1 MPNIFGK
8 NFLKDQTDYV
18 ESIAP
23 HPAAKETLVS
33 GITDPDKFGMPGQ
46 SPMKPV
52 TRMAG
57 ARLGAV
63 GIADAVAGELSDRVI
78 YPLAEK
84 AIGATV
90 NHLADTMRNPGR
102 NQLTASI
109 LGTMGGR
116 F

>member
-1 MPNIFGK
+1 MANIFGK
-8 NFLKDQTDYV
+8 NFLKDQTNYV
-18 ESIAP
+18 AGIAP
-23 HPAAKETLVS
+23 HPVANQGPASSIAE
-33 GITDPDKFGMPGQ
+33 PDNFGMSGK

-63 GIADAVAGELSDRVI
+63 GMADAIAGEISDRI
-78 YPLAEK
+78 LLPLGEK

-90 NHLADTMRNPGR
+90 NHLADTLKNPGR
-102 NQLTASI
+102 NQLTASV
-109 LGTMGGR
+109 LGTIGGR

>member
-1 MPNIFGK
+1 MSNIFGK
-8 NFLKDQTDYV
+8 NFLKDQTNYV
-18 ESIAP
+18 SKISP
-23 HPAAKETLVS
+23 HPLAEQISASNIAE
-33 GITDPDKFGMPGQ
+33 PDNFGMPGK

-63 GIADAVAGELSDRVI
+63 GMADALAGEISDRI
-78 YPLAEK
+78 LLPLGEK
-84 AIGATV
+84 AIGATI

-102 NQLTASI
+102 NQLTASV
-109 LGTMGGR
+109 LGTIGGR

>member
-18 ESIAP
+18 ESISP
-23 HPAAKETLVS
+23 HPVAQQSLASSIAE
-33 GITDPDKFGMPGQ
+33 PDNFEMPGK

-63 GIADAVAGELSDRVI
+63 GMADAIAGEIANRIIL
-78 YPLAEK
+78 PHAEK

-90 NHLADTMRNPGR
+90 NHLADTIRNPKR
-102 NQLTASI
+102 NQLTASV
-109 LGTMGGR
+109 LGTIGGR

>member
-1 MPNIFGK
+1 MIGK
-8 NFLKDQTDYV
+8 DFLQGTMDKL
-18 ESIAP
+18 ESDGIR
-23 HPAAKETLVS
+23 HPLNEDLVVS
-33 GITDPDKFGMPGQ
+33 GTEDPEDFGMPGRK
-46 SPMKPV
+46 PMTQP

-63 GIADAVAGELSDRVI
+63 GLANAVAGEISDRVI
-78 YPLAEK
+78 MPLGEK

-90 NHLADTMRNPGR
+90 NHLADTLRNPQR

-109 LGTMGGR
+109 LGTLGGR